1 MQQCAAGYLEI
12 LMRRHTSESNCRLA
26 HTEHMQHWLQLEGAL
41 LPPSRRRCT
50 RGLTT
55 KTGHYYTYRCAMP
68 GALGAGGG
76 AGFGAGLAPPAR
88 ERWDEAVVT
97 GATWA
102 TVAAA
107 PAFLDVYEVIDAAL
121 LRAVFPCAALAVILP
136 VPSGRSTGSTGS
148 TGTRNPAHH

>member
-1 MQQCAAGYLEI
+1 
-12 LMRRHTSESNCRLA
+12 
-26 HTEHMQHWLQLEGAL
+26 
-41 LPPSRRRCT
+41 
-50 RGLTT
+50 
-55 KTGHYYTYRCAMP
+55 MP

-136 VPSGRSTGSTGS
+136 VP
-148 TGTRNPAHH
+148 